1 MEETIRILKANP
13 QQHDVINE
21 FIERCKNGESTAKYI
36 MFLDDKTDVEVKL
49 EVSKLEDAMKLLKL
63 AI

>member
-1 MEETIRILKANP
+1 MKETVRILKANP

-21 FIERCKNGESTAKYI
+21 FIERYKNGESTAKYI
-36 MFLDDKTDVEVKL
+36 IFLDEKTEVEVKL
-49 EVSKLEDAMKLLKL
+49 EVSKLEEAMNLIKL